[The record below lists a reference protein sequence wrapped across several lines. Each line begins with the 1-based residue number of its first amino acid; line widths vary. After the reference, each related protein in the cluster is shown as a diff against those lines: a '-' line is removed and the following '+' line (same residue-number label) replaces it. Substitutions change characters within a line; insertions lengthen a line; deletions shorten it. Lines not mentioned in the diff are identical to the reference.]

1 MVSRYLET
9 EKCDNMFY
17 PLCKMPLINHEEKK
31 NDMSGHKCGY
41 HWKLFNGKCY
51 TISYRFER
59 AEMRYEEAIAFCSSL
74 HKESSLAKITSKDEI
89 KWLCNTSHT
98 FWVPIYSSYW
108 VIQFYKILKF
118 REIGI
123 FLRWEELQF
132 LADIFI
138 GLMMQVKLMYL
149 YFQVNLNL
157 SYSFKY
163 VNYI

>member
-9 EKCDNMFY
+9 ENCDNMFY

-89 KWLCNTSHT
+89 KWLCNTSYI
-98 FWVPIYSSYW
+98 FWVPKDSSYW
-108 VIQFYKILKF
+108 VIKFYLIFEFSSNKSILKLGGASVQGKQFYWLDDASPINVSLFESKF
-118 REIGI
+118 
-123 FLRWEELQF
+123 
-132 LADIFI
+132 
-138 GLMMQVKLMYL
+138 
-149 YFQVNLNL
+149 
-157 SYSFKY
+157 
-163 VNYI
+163 